1 MDPVRIVIT
10 GPESTGKSTLTF
22 QLAQHFNGVCI
33 EEFARSYIQNLHRPY
48 NYEDI
53 EIIARKQIEDFK
65 KTEKQHSK
73 LFFID
78 TYLIITKVWFDVV
91 YKNSPQWIEDELR
104 NSKIDMF
111 LLCAP
116 DLPWE
121 KDEVRE
127 NGGEM
132 RNWLFEEY
140 KKNIIKYNFAYRIV
154 NGFEES
160 RLNKAISHVE
170 ACLGLR
176 T

>member
-1 MDPVRIVIT
+1 MTSARIVIT
-10 GPESTGKSTLTF
+10 GPESTGKSTLAF
-22 QLAQHFNGVCI
+22 QLAQHFNGVCVG
-33 EEFARSYIQNLHRPY
+33 EFARDYIQDLKRPY
-48 NYEDI
+48 NYDDV
-53 EIIARKQIEDFK
+53 EIIARRQVHDFK
-65 KTEKQHSK
+65 NTEILDSK
-73 LFFID
+73 LIFID
-78 TYLIITKVWFDVV
+78 TYLIITKVWFEVV
-91 YKNSPQWIEDELR
+91 YKSYPTWIEDEIR
-104 NSKIDMF
+104 NSKIDLF

-154 NGFEES
+154 NGFGES
-160 RLNKAISHVE
+160 RIINAISLVE
-170 ACLGLR
+170 AYLGVR

>member
-22 QLAQHFNGVCI
+22 QLAQHFNAVCI

-65 KTEKQHSK
+65 KTENLHSK

-91 YKNSPQWIEDELR
+91 YKTSPQWIEDELR

-160 RLNKAISHVE
+160 RLNNAISHVE
-170 ACLGLR
+170 AYLGLR